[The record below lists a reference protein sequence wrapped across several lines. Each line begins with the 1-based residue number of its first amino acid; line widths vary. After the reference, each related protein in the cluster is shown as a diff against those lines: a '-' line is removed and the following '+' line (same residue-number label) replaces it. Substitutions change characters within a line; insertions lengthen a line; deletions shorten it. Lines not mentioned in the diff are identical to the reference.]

1 MRFRIMT
8 LGCKVNQY
16 DSQTMNEMMCRNG
29 CVPCPKD
36 EQADIFIVNTCTVTT
51 ESDKKNRQLIH
62 KIRRE
67 NPDALIVVSGCM
79 TQALPESADRISE
92 ADIVIGNSNRSAIP
106 SLISEF
112 IQKKERIVCIEPHTD
127 EYREACNI
135 GAFGERTRAM
145 IKIEDGCDNY
155 CAYCMIPYARG
166 PVRSRSLDSIKE
178 EIAALSPEYCEVVL
192 VGINLSAYGK
202 GSELTLFDAVNVAA
216 SDPKIKRVRLGSIE
230 PDLLSDETLDMLAS
244 KKEFCP
250 HFHLS
255 LQSGCDETL
264 ARMNRKYDT
273 AFYRDIVRRIRE
285 RFSNASITTD
295 IMVGFAGETDE
306 EFEKSLSFAREI
318 GFAKA
323 HVFAYSRRP
332 GTEADKFDEQI
343 SNAVKSQRSAR
354 MIAVT
359 NESADAFRRS
369 QIGKVCGFL
378 PETEVENGVYDGYT
392 ENYTQVR
399 VAMEKKDS
407 QPVQIKI
414 TDVTDDYCIGEVIVN
429 GI

>member
-1 MRFRIMT
+1 MKFKILT

-16 DSQTMNEMMCRNG
+16 DSQAMSEMLCSKG
-29 CVPCPKD
+29 FAPCQKD
-36 EQADIFIVNTCTVTT
+36 DSADVFIINTCTVTA

-62 KIRRE
+62 KARRE
-67 NPDALIVVSGCM
+67 NPDAVIVVSGCM
-79 TQALPESADRISE
+79 TQALPESADKIAD
-92 ADIVIGNSNRSAIP
+92 ADIVIGNSNRTSIP

-112 IQKKERIVCIEPHTD
+112 LRKHERIVKIEPHTE
-127 EYREACNI
+127 EYTENCSIA
-135 GAFGERTRAM
+135 AFGERTRAM

-166 PVRSRSLDSIKE
+166 PVRSRPLESIKE
-178 EIAALSPEYCEVVL
+178 EIASLSPNYCEVVL

-202 GSELTLFDAVNVAA
+202 GSELTLFDAVSVAA
-216 SDPKIKRVRLGSIE
+216 SDPKIDRVRLGSIE
-230 PDLLSDETLDMLAS
+230 PDLLSDETLDRLAAT
-244 KKEFCP
+244 KEFCP

-285 RFSNASITTD
+285 RFPNASITTD

-306 EFEKSLSFAREI
+306 EFEKSLAFAKEI

-332 GTEADKFDEQI
+332 GTAADKFDGQV

-359 NESADAFRRS
+359 NESAKAFRLS
-369 QIGKVCGFL
+369 QVGRICSFL
-378 PETEVENGVYDGYT
+378 PETEVERGVYDGYT

-399 VAMEKKDS
+399 VAMTKTHSK
-407 QPVQIKI
+407 PVQIKI
-414 TDVTDDYCIGEVIVN
+414 TGIADEYCIGELI
-429 GI
+429 

>member
-1 MRFRIMT
+1 MKFKILT

-16 DSQTMNEMMCRNG
+16 DSQLMSEMLCKSG
-29 CVPCPKD
+29 YTLCSKD
-36 EQADIFIVNTCTVTT
+36 EQADLFVVNTCTVTA

-67 NPDALIVVSGCM
+67 NPQAVIVVSGCM
-79 TQALPESADRISE
+79 TQAAPYTAEKLSD
-92 ADIVIGNSNRSAIP
+92 ADIIIGNSNRDEIP
-106 SLISEF
+106 SLIHEYM
-112 IQKKERIVCIEPHTD
+112 QTHTPIVCIKPHTAD
-127 EYREACNI
+127 YRESCNI
-135 GAFGERTRAM
+135 AAFGERTRAM
-145 IKIEDGCDNY
+145 IKIEDGCGNY

-166 PVRSRSLDSIKE
+166 PVRSRSLDSIKA
-178 EIAALSPEYCEVVL
+178 EIASLSPDYCEVVL

-202 GSELTLFDAVNVAA
+202 GTDLTLFDAVSAAA

-244 KKEFCP
+244 TKEFCP

-285 RFSNASITTD
+285 RFDNPSITTD

-306 EFEKSLSFAREI
+306 EFEKSLAFAKEM

-332 GTEADKFDEQI
+332 GTEADKFDGQVT
-343 SNAVKSQRSAR
+343 NAVKSQRSAR
-354 MIAVT
+354 MIAAT
-359 NESADAFRRS
+359 TDSANAFRRS
-369 QIGKVCGFL
+369 QIGRVCSFL
-378 PETEVENGVYDGYT
+378 PETEVEPGIYDGYT

-399 VAMEKKDS
+399 VAMQKTHSD
-407 QPVQIKI
+407 PVMIKI
-414 TDVTDDYCIGEVIVN
+414 TDTADEYCIGELIS
-429 GI
+429 

>member
-1 MRFRIMT
+1 MRFKILT

-16 DSQTMNEMMCRNG
+16 DSQTMSEMLCSCG
-29 CVPCPKD
+29 FAPCEKG
-36 EQADIFIVNTCTVTT
+36 ENADIYIINTCTVTS

-62 KIRRE
+62 KVRRE
-67 NPDALIVVSGCM
+67 NPDAVIVVSGCM
-79 TQALPESADRISE
+79 TQALPESSDKIME
-92 ADIVIGNSNRSAIP
+92 ADIVIGNSNRASIP

-112 IQKKERIVCIEPHTD
+112 LQKHERIVCIEPHTE
-127 EYREACNI
+127 EYREACSI
-135 GAFGERTRAM
+135 AAFGERTRAM

-166 PVRSRSLDSIKE
+166 PVRSRPLDSIKE
-178 EIAALSPEYCEVVL
+178 EIAALSPDYCEVVL

-202 GSELTLFDAVNVAA
+202 GSELTLFDAVNAAA

-230 PDLLSDETLDMLAS
+230 PDLLSDETLDMLAATP
-244 KKEFCP
+244 EFCP

-273 AFYRDIVRRIRE
+273 AFYRDIVRRIRQ
-285 RFSNASITTD
+285 RFPNASITTD
-295 IMVGFAGETDE
+295 IMVGFAGETNE
-306 EFEKSLSFAREI
+306 EFEKSLAFAKEI

-332 GTEADKFDEQI
+332 GTAADKFDGQVT
-343 SNAVKSQRSAR
+343 NAVKSERSAR

-359 NESADAFRRS
+359 NETARAFRHS
-369 QIGKVCGFL
+369 QVDKVCSFL
-378 PETEVENGVYDGYT
+378 PETEVESGIYDGYT

-399 VAMEKKDS
+399 VAMVRKDS
-407 QPVQIKI
+407 QPVQIRI
-414 TDVTDDYCIGEVIVN
+414 TGVADDYCIGEVI
-429 GI
+429 